1 METMNEKQMEDPN
14 EIMEN
19 GLTRAQNEKITKDGE
34 AIGGFIQLI
43 VGIVSIILI
52 MKIFL
57 N

>member
-1 METMNEKQMEDPN
+1 MKTMKEKEMEDPN

-43 VGIVSIILI
+43 VGIIGIIVI